1 MGRLGPADRAEAA
14 SPSASDRLER
24 GRFVWAADRRSLLLT
39 AVNDVAAG
47 LLSGVQ
53 VLVVAVLL
61 SRLLGDDDPAD
72 AARATAPW
80 IAAYAG
86 LSAASG
92 VFGAVVRGRADL
104 FEERVGQASTLR
116 LMTVASDVDLL
127 AFESPR
133 FYDRLQR
140 VQSQSQF
147 RPTQVVHSLSQ
158 LVSGMAGS
166 VGVLIALAVIQPLLV
181 PIALLWFL
189 PLLVATHRN
198 VWTNYNFVRG
208 QSQLERR
215 RGYIANL
222 LTDRGSAKEVRAF
235 GLRRFLLDRYQS
247 LWQDRERE
255 LCTVT
260 RSKTRTIV
268 EAEVSTAVLTAIVTG
283 TLIWLFARGSF
294 TVAEMG
300 AVLNGLWQIQM
311 RFGVITW
318 SAAGL
323 LKAVV
328 LLDDQAELL
337 VMAAAEAERRPT
349 GAAPAGFERI
359 TVDDVSFRY
368 PEQATDALTGI
379 DLTIGRGE
387 VVALVGENGSGK
399 TTLAKLLGLL
409 HTPTT
414 GRICWDGID
423 TADVDADQLRR
434 QVTVVF
440 QDFARYNLTAAE
452 NIGLGDVTR
461 LDDRDGI
468 EDAANRAGADQLVN
482 RLPDRYDTVLGR
494 MFEAGAEL
502 SVGQW
507 QRIAVSRAFFRD
519 RATPHPRR
527 TDSVARR
534 PSRTRAV
541 RTYPQPV
548 RRPHRPADLAPLLH
562 RPQRRP
568 NLCAPPRAGGGARHP
583 PRADGHRRPLRRAVH
598 PSSPGLHRPAERR
611 AFWPIRPTNLCRVQC
626 KTFDAG
632 PSRPVNKGD
641 GTGRH
646 RDGITVSGLGAHTTR
661 KGGTRS
667 DASEIQD
674 PDHDRRPQKRPD
686 HRSKRRPSGTGLPRS
701 SRHLPPQARPQAHG
715 IIGLSSPRTDHR
727 RARDRRPAQAAHT
740 HPGTARP
747 ERRAGCDGRHHR
759 YHRPGDRLR
768 SRRPGLRPTQ
778 RHHLPRLPSHRRT
791 RRHPQE
797 GRHLPLFIA
806 PRRRTPAPE
815 ASIQQRQ
822 HK

>member
-1 MGRLGPADRAEAA
+1 MTWGTEDERAAGSSAGDPTMPESAADPAGDHTSTGDVEGDGSLLPIEA
-14 SPSASDRLER
+14 SPWDVWDQPIGRKPLRRLPQIAWSAV
-24 GRFVWAADRRSLLLT
+24 RFVWAADRRSLLLT

-61 SRLLGDDDPAD
+61 SRLLGDDDPAA

-166 VGVLIALAVIQPLLV
+166 IGVLIALAVIQPLLV

-189 PLLVATHRN
+189 PLLAATHRN

-247 LWQDRERE
+247 LWHDRERE
-255 LCTVT
+255 LRTVT

-268 EAEVSTAVLTAIVTG
+268 EAELSTAVLTAIVSG

-300 AVLNGLWQIQM
+300 AVLNGLWQIQI
-311 RFGVITW
+311 RFGAIAW

-323 LKAVV
+323 LEAVV
-328 LLDDQAELL
+328 FLDDQAELL
-337 VMAAAEAERRPT
+337 VMAADESERRPT
-349 GAAPAGFERI
+349 GTAPTGFERI
-359 TVDDVSFRY
+359 AVDGVSFRY
-368 PEQATDALTGI
+368 PGQATNALTSI

-387 VVALVGENGSGK
+387 VIALVGENGSGK

-414 GRICWDGID
+414 GQICWDGVD

-452 NIGLGDVTR
+452 NIGLGDVAR

-468 EDAANRAGADQLVN
+468 EDAANRAGADRLVS

-519 RATPHPRR
+519 
-527 TDSVARR
+527 
-534 PSRTRAV
+534 
-541 RTYPQPV
+541 
-548 RRPHRPADLAPLLH
+548 APLLILDEPTASLDARAEHELFERIRSLFAGRTVLLISH
-562 RPQRRP
+562 RFSTVRSADRIYVLHHGQVVEHGTHPQ
-568 NLCAPPRAGGGARHP
+568 LMAAGGRYAELFTLQAQAYTDSHDVDHLADT
-583 PRADGHRRPLRRAVH
+583 ADGT
-598 PSSPGLHRPAERR
+598 SPNP
-611 AFWPIRPTNLCRVQC
+611 VQN
-626 KTFDAG
+626 
-632 PSRPVNKGD
+632 V
-641 GTGRH
+641 
-646 RDGITVSGLGAHTTR
+646 
-661 KGGTRS
+661 
-667 DASEIQD
+667 
-674 PDHDRRPQKRPD
+674 
-686 HRSKRRPSGTGLPRS
+686 
-701 SRHLPPQARPQAHG
+701 
-715 IIGLSSPRTDHR
+715 
-727 RARDRRPAQAAHT
+727 
-740 HPGTARP
+740 
-747 ERRAGCDGRHHR
+747 
-759 YHRPGDRLR
+759 
-768 SRRPGLRPTQ
+768 
-778 RHHLPRLPSHRRT
+778 
-791 RRHPQE
+791 
-797 GRHLPLFIA
+797 
-806 PRRRTPAPE
+806 
-815 ASIQQRQ
+815 
-822 HK
+822 